1 MPGTLFLAGWL
12 LALAQGGP
20 SVVRVDSREQGRTF
34 YVDTDRPKI
43 REGLRD
49 ASAPSPAGDIPSWL
63 PPYPGAAPWGERAR
77 ENAPVDFGFA
87 GYTTNEAPDDVFAY
101 YESRVR
107 ATPGVTITYVNR
119 QPGRGGAMHA
129 EDATRKTVV
138 AVSPGPKG
146 TSLSFNWQPK
156 VIHPVPL
163 AKSAHL
169 VGVWF
174 DDSKGILRLRDPAT
188 GKEYDLSMTT
198 MLSYARSVPLEPS
211 ARTDFPVWLAFYPG
225 AKVIVANAP
234 PAGWQPQGP
243 ADMRTFKIEQMS
255 TASVAQ
261 VGAFYKQ
268 TFEQNGLTIASETAA
283 GERYYALEARTT
295 DRMHV
300 VYLEAHGQ
308 PNGTKI
314 VMMDH
319 YSWPRP

>member
-1 MPGTLFLAGWL
+1 MKGTLVSTTWL
-12 LALAQGGP
+12 LLLVQGGP
-20 SVVRVDSREQGRTF
+20 SPIVRVDSREQGRTF

-49 ASAPSPAGDIPSWL
+49 ASAPSPAGNIPDWL
-63 PPYPGAAPWGERAR
+63 PPYPGATPWGERGQ
-77 ENAPVDFGFA
+77 NAPVDIGFA
-87 GYTTNEAPDDVFAY
+87 GFTTSAVPDEVFSY
-101 YESRVR
+101 YESRVS
-107 ATPGVTITYVNR
+107 ATPGVKITYINK

-129 EDATRKTVV
+129 EDATRNTVV
-138 AVSPGPKG
+138 AVSPGPRG

-156 VIHPVPL
+156 VIYPVPL
-163 AKSAHL
+163 AKSARL
-169 VGVWF
+169 VAVWF

-198 MLSYARSVPLEPS
+198 MLSYARSVALEPS
-211 ARTDFPVWLAFYPG
+211 ARTDFPAWLAFYPG
-225 AKVIVANAP
+225 AKTIVANAP

-243 ADMRTFKIEQMS
+243 ADMRTFKIELMA

-268 TFEQNGLTIASETAA
+268 TFEQHGLTIASETKS
-283 GERYYALEARTT
+283 ETRFYALEARTT

-300 VYLEAHGQ
+300 VYLDVHAQ

>member
-1 MPGTLFLAGWL
+1 MKWPIFAAAS
-12 LALAQGGP
+12 LALTQGGP
-20 SVVRVDSREQGRTF
+20 SPIVRVDSREQGRTF

-49 ASAPSPAGDIPSWL
+49 VSAPSPAGDIPAWL
-63 PPYPGAAPWGERAR
+63 PPYPGAAPWGERNQ
-77 ENAPVDFGFA
+77 NAPIDIGFA
-87 GYTTNEAPDDVFAY
+87 SYTAPGTPDEVFAF
-101 YESRVR
+101 YESRIR
-107 ATPGVTITYVNR
+107 ATSGVKITYINT

-129 EDATRKTVV
+129 EDATRHFVV
-138 AVSPGPKG
+138 GVSPGPKG
-146 TSLSFNWQPK
+146 TSLTFNWQPK
-156 VIHPVPL
+156 VIYPVPL
-163 AKSAHL
+163 AKSARL
-169 VGVWF
+169 VALWF

-225 AKVIVANAP
+225 AKTIVANAP

-255 TASVAQ
+255 TASLAQ

-268 TFEQNGLTIASETAA
+268 TFEQNGLTIASETKSDFH
-283 GERYYALEARTT
+283 YALEARTT

-300 VYLEAHGQ
+300 VYLDVHDQ
-308 PNGTKI
+308 SNGTKI
-314 VMMDH
+314 VLMDH